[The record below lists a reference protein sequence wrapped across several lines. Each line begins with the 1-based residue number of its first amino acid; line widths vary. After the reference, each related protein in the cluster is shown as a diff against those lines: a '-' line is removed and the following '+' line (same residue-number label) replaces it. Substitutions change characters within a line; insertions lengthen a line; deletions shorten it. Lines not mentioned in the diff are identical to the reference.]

1 MSGRPDPAAPA
12 GASVYDVPPL
22 GHRVDAVVRPPGSK
36 SITNRALMIAA
47 LASGTSALHGVL
59 ESDDTAAMAECI
71 AALGADVGLDP
82 SSGLATVQGVN
93 GRTAGADDLG
103 ADGSSPVEL
112 PARLSGTTAR
122 FVLAACALGPG
133 PYVVDGLE
141 PLRARPMGGSITALR
156 QLGATVVAT
165 DGGLPAEVAG
175 GPVRGGAVTISGDA
189 SSQFVSGLTMA
200 GACMPDGLTLTVP
213 GDLVSLPYV
222 TMTMAVMEAFGA
234 SAVMEAISDDVP
246 PSDGGVV
253 GGWSLRV
260 APGGYRACRFDIESD
275 ASAASYFLAAAAVCG
290 GTVRVEGVGRDSLQ
304 GDIRFASVLESMGAI
319 VRWGSDWVE
328 LTGPDSGGLRG
339 VTVDMGEISDTA
351 PTMAAVAIFA
361 DGPTEVTGVGFIRH
375 KETDR
380 IAAVV
385 TELHRMGI
393 AATETPDGFIV
404 QPGIPSPSAVRTYD
418 DHRMAMAFS
427 VVGLAADGIQI
438 VDPECVNKTYP
449 GFFRD
454 LDGLRRQSRS
464 DG

>member
-133 PYVVDGLE
+133 PYVVHGLE

-189 SSQFVSGLTMA
+189 SSQFVSGLAMA

>member
-1 MSGRPDPAAPA
+1 MSGRPDPAAPP
-12 GASVYDVPPL
+12 GASVHDVPPL

-47 LASGTSALHGVL
+47 LASGTSTLHGVL

-71 AALGADVGLDP
+71 AALGADVKLDP

-93 GRTAGADDLG
+93 GRTAGPDA
-103 ADGSSPVEL
+103 SSPVEL

-165 DGGLPAEVAG
+165 GEGLPAEVSG

-189 SSQFVSGLTMA
+189 SSQFLSGLAMA

-234 SAVMEAISDDVP
+234 STVMEAISDDV
-246 PSDGGVV
+246 

-260 APGGYRACRFDIESD
+260 AHGGC
-275 ASAASYFLAAAAVCG
+275 
-290 GTVRVEGVGRDSLQ
+290 
-304 GDIRFASVLESMGAI
+304 
-319 VRWGSDWVE
+319 
-328 LTGPDSGGLRG
+328 LR
-339 VTVDMGEISDTA
+339 
-351 PTMAAVAIFA
+351 P
-361 DGPTEVTGVGFIRH
+361 PLRH
-375 KETDR
+375 
-380 IAAVV
+380 
-385 TELHRMGI
+385 
-393 AATETPDGFIV
+393 
-404 QPGIPSPSAVRTYD
+404 
-418 DHRMAMAFS
+418 
-427 VVGLAADGIQI
+427 
-438 VDPECVNKTYP
+438 
-449 GFFRD
+449 
-454 LDGLRRQSRS
+454 
-464 DG
+464 

>member
-1 MSGRPDPAAPA
+1 MSGRPDPAAPP
-12 GASVYDVPPL
+12 GASVHDVPPL

-47 LASGTSALHGVL
+47 LASGTSALYGVL

-93 GRTAGADDLG
+93 GRTAATD
-103 ADGSSPVEL
+103 ATSPVEL

-133 PYVVDGLE
+133 PYVVDGLG
-141 PLRARPMGGSITALR
+141 PLRARPMGGSISALR

-165 DGGLPAEVAG
+165 DGGLPTEVSG
-175 GPVRGGAVTISGDA
+175 GPVRGGAVTISGGA
-189 SSQFVSGLTMA
+189 SSQFVSGLAMA

-234 SAVMEAISDDVP
+234 SSVMEAISGDTPPTDGDD
-246 PSDGGVV
+246 V

-260 APGGYRACRFDIESD
+260 APGGYRARRFDIESD

-339 VTVDMGEISDTA
+339 VTVDMGDISDTA

-404 QPGIPSPSAVRTYD
+404 HPGTPSPSAVRTYD

-427 VVGLAADGIQI
+427 VVGLAAGGIQI
-438 VDPECVNKTYP
+438 VDPECVDKTYP